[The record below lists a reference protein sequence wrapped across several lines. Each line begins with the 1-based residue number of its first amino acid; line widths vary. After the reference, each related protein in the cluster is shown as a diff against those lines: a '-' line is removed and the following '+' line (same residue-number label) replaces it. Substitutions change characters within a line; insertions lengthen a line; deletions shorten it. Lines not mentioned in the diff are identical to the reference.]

1 MKVLFR
7 ISINLCKLVDRLV
20 KDRNSQDFLNWQD
33 TLNEISVK

>member
-1 MKVLFR
+1 MRVLFR

-20 KDRNSQDFLNWQD
+20 RDRNSQDFINWQD

>member
-1 MKVLFR
+1 MRVLFR